1 MRYTPYC
8 FLLYLLLATGS
19 LLVPGCEAVDK
30 ATGVNNARV
39 GQSLQQNNGSL
50 TRKELALR
58 LRRLAMSYLGDVPE
72 VCEKI
77 AASELPLDK
86 RLIALQIR
94 ANSADSIITIAA
106 DPDPQVAML
115 NMLTVMTLHRMLA
128 EQRGEELFGELG
140 EDYALA
146 TRRMEQETWKLA
158 DLVLD
163 DEEEKELR
171 SLILQYRTDN
181 PDELYVW
188 WVRFSEFSGYKEQ
201 FSVASIGR
209 GVVDLFLPVG
219 DAVAGIE
226 TTTDVA
232 ERATWLAARQ
242 SQIVQWRV
250 ELTYLQTLAAPET
263 MRILDDVQRISE
275 TIENLPKDI
284 AKEREAILS
293 TVEDQEGVLNQLIQK
308 SRSIV
313 EEVREVAKEANGIVS
328 GVDKI
333 IEKSDTAIENINQ
346 TIQQAEASIET
357 SKAILPETES
367 ALAQLESTSDSL
379 GETISVL
386 DGFTRQFESEEDEKK
401 EPGRPFDIREYTE
414 AAAQAARTAAELNAL
429 VTNLDQSVQPERLE
443 KTLDTFE
450 AQVSSLIWQGAFALL
465 AVGLV
470 LILAGKLVLRRSKA

>member
-1 MRYTPYC
+1 MRHTLHC
-8 FLLYLLLATGS
+8 FWLCTLLALS
-19 LLVPGCEAVDK
+19 LLLVPACKAVDN

-39 GQSLQQNNGSL
+39 GQSLQQNSGRL

-58 LRRLAMSYLGDVPE
+58 LRRLATSYLGDVPE
-72 VCEKI
+72 VCERI
-77 AASELPLDK
+77 AASDLPLDK
-86 RLIALQIR
+86 RLLALQIR

-115 NMLTVMTLHRMLA
+115 NMLTVMTLHRILA
-128 EQRGEELFGELG
+128 EQRGEELFSELG
-140 EDYALA
+140 EEYALA

-158 DLVLD
+158 GLVLD

-284 AKEREAILS
+284 AKEREAILR
-293 TVEDQEGVLNQLIQK
+293 TIEDQEGALNQLIKK
-308 SRSIV
+308 SETIV
-313 EEVREVAKEANGIVS
+313 DGVKEVAQEANEIVS
-328 GVDKI
+328 GVEKI
-333 IEKSDTAIENINQ
+333 VAKSDATIGNINQ
-346 TIQQAEASIET
+346 TIQQADKSIANA
-357 SKAILPETES
+357 KAILPETES
-367 ALAQLESTSDSL
+367 ALTQLESTSDSL
-379 GETISVL
+379 GQTISVL
-386 DGFTRQFESEEDEKK
+386 DGFTRQFESEEGEEK

-414 AAAQAARTAAELNAL
+414 AAAQAAQTAAELNAL

-450 AQVSSLIWQGAFALL
+450 AQISSLIWQAAFALL

-470 LILAGKLVLRRSKA
+470 LILAGKLILRRAKA